1 GVQTC
6 ALPISGQRRCAPVA
20 LPGTRYCRGYSRSWT
35 GSILIRRAP
44 HRVPLRPGSAGKG
57 PLWCICS
64 RNFLPRRPLYRSW
77 QVYVSH
83 QRRRSRYR
91 AGEPQGARRFLYV
104 KAVRNPAE
112 RKLVVTPGNFAPQ
125 VMLRPDPERA
135 LAGSNRETIRP
146 LLAASVLREVEED
159 LDIVGLFALQD
170 ILNPDPAPHR
180 IVCKVAAMLHRVGQS
195 HVTVMRCA
203 NGLVITFQV
212 NVLNGRMC
220 VFRPWKIAADL
231 RLVRL
236 IDSNRVMRAGAPKVV
251 SPQLVRMI
259 RIGPGIYQQWG
270 SGNR

>member
-1 GVQTC
+1 IRISSRVNANC
-6 ALPISGQRRCAPVA
+6 AVIPPNARATALCASRLTWDPI
-20 LPGTRYCRGYSRSWT
+20 LSRLLEVMDRQYPHPS
-35 GSILIRRAP
+35 SP

-104 KAVRNPAE
+104 KAVRDPAE
-112 RKLVVTPGNFAPQ
+112 RKLVVTPENFALQ

-146 LLAASVLREVEED
+146 LLAASVLREMEED

-170 ILNPDPAPHR
+170 ILNPDPATHR

-203 NGLVITFQV
+203 NGLGITFQV

-220 VFRPWKIAADL
+220 VFRP
-231 RLVRL
+231 
-236 IDSNRVMRAGAPKVV
+236 
-251 SPQLVRMI
+251 
-259 RIGPGIYQQWG
+259 
-270 SGNR
+270 